1 MSGLKSV
8 ARKQSKT
15 SLDLR
20 QTGEAAAQQMKEK
33 SLSPSTDETKS
44 QGNMSV
50 SSPSE
55 KLSTVSS
62 NTTQDDHL
70 FSNLKTDQQ
79 FYLTYHQQSL
89 NHNYYFFKQD
99 LASFVHDTL
108 IKAALSYD
116 PLLYAVVGFS
126 AFHYALSQP
135 DGKITD
141 FLKYYNKSVSLLR
154 KALSSGRKHT
164 DSTIFTILQLAT
176 FEVRYLTLKDFS
188 DRANF

>member
-1 MSGLKSV
+1 MSGLKAV
-8 ARKQSKT
+8 ARKQSRS
-15 SLDLR
+15 SLDQG

-33 SLSPSTDETKS
+33 SLSPSTDENKS

-89 NHNYYFFKQD
+89 NHYYYFFKQD

-108 IKAALSYD
+108 IKAALSYG
-116 PLLYAVVGFS
+116 PLLYAIVGFS

-154 KALSSGRKHT
+154 KDLSSGRKHT

-176 FEVRYLTLKDFS
+176 FEVCYFDLEGVFGPR
-188 DRANF
+188 